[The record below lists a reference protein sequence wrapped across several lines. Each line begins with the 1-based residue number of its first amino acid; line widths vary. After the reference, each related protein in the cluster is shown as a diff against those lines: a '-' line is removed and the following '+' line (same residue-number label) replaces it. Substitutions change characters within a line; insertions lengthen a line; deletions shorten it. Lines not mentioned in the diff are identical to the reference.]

1 MIYNIKS
8 KSKHLN
14 LKRIKFVLT
23 WFKIPI
29 KLIPINLKWLIAM
42 IGYNKLTFSVY
53 NLYAILISAIKILS
67 FKLLTLKFKLSLFRY
82 TFLIKDVTGLSEK
95 YVY

>member
-1 MIYNIKS
+1 
-8 KSKHLN
+8 
-14 LKRIKFVLT
+14 
-23 WFKIPI
+23 
-29 KLIPINLKWLIAM
+29 M
-42 IGYNKLTFSVY
+42 IGYNKLAFSDY